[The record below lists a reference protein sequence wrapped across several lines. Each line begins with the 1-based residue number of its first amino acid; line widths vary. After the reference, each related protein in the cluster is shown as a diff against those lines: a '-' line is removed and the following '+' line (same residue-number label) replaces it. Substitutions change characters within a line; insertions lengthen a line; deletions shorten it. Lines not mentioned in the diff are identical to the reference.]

1 MSLLFRTRVNGRIV
15 TERVQIKH
23 GARILMGNN
32 HLYRLSCPKRGGED
46 NNENEEPV
54 MNYEQAM
61 KEISVNE
68 LAAGGWSQT
77 CLNNVLITIVYRSY
91 LCNNAEKIT
100 RKTSN

>member
-1 MSLLFRTRVNGRIV
+1 MHVNIGIIFIIRLQGNLFINVYLLLSLPLRTRVNGRIV

-68 LAAGGWSQT
+68 LAAGGRSQT
-77 CLNNVLITIVYRSY
+77 C
-91 LCNNAEKIT
+91 
-100 RKTSN
+100 